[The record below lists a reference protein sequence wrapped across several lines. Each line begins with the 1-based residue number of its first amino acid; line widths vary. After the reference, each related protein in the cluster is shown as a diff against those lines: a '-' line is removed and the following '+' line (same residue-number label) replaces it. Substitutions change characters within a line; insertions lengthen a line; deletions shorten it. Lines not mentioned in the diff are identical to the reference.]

1 MTAMYMRTEVVA
13 VRGHSL
19 ELDQGGGRDE
29 PTVVETRVLE
39 GQFPNLGGSGELGDP
54 FAKVA
59 LSFFG

>member
-19 ELDQGGGRDE
+19 ELDHGWGRDE